1 MTGSQRGSNAR
12 WGAVTLLGLVLWSRA
27 GQAQNSAPLPIEVLL
42 AAPRLSPV
50 TVPTF
55 APDGEWLAYTVV
67 DHGRKAKFDPMSVP
81 WYAVGGDIWIS
92 RISGNDARSLTLGHG
107 NSWAPSW
114 SPDGRRIAFLS
125 DRGSS
130 AADGQA
136 HIWIWDRA
144 SDRLRQA
151 SPMPA
156 LDPWGRL
163 GRLEWLPDNRTIVVK
178 TLPEGQS
185 SQRHKLLLSG
195 VSDDEPVKPDTGVTA
210 RVFRSDPA
218 DSEAAPRTDP
228 TDLND
233 FLGDLALVDVET
245 GRARRLSGALRI
257 CSYALSPSRRMLAWA
272 AAKRFERPGSYQI
285 LIDLFVYDLEKGQ
298 LRQLAADAPLGYG
311 YVSAPVFSW
320 SPTSRAI
327 AYRTDGP
334 PGTQDEVY
342 VVSVDGGAPHRVSYG
357 PVPADS
363 PLYEVRPLWD
373 GGTAVLFVR
382 AGALWRA
389 RADGD
394 QAVRFARAPDRWLR
408 MIEHGY
414 GTLWSPDGGRSTVVV
429 TGNPST
435 KRMGLARVDLRTG
448 AVTQL
453 LEEDRWY
460 DTTRAGPPV
469 VTPDK
474 SAIVY
479 VAQDRRRPPDLWVA
493 QGQGDPHPRQVSRV
507 APALSAFAGGD
518 AEIIEWR
525 GLDGDTLRGALL
537 YPVGYRAGIRYP
549 LIVKV
554 YGPEQMLS
562 DEINQ
567 FGLAGP
573 PVENL
578 QIFASR
584 GYAVLLAD
592 SKLHVG
598 TPLLDFLKAVMP
610 GVDRAV
616 ELGVADPARIGV
628 IGHSYGGYGALAL
641 LTHSRRFKAGV
652 VRAGIG
658 DLIAAY
664 GGLSPTGTNYLLPWA
679 EQGQGRMGG
688 TPWEVRERYIENSP
702 IFYLDRVEAP
712 VLLIHGAADLGVP
725 PFLADQVFSGLRRL
739 GKRVEYARYV
749 GESHS
754 EEGWSLPNQIDY
766 LNRVVAWFDRYL
778 KAGETSPSPAAV
790 TRDER
795 PPTSVTPH

>member
-1 MTGSQRGSNAR
+1 MA
-12 WGAVTLLGLVLWSRA
+12 ALPALFLWTVS
-27 GQAQNSAPLPIEVLL
+27 GQAQDTPSPLPIETVL
-42 AAPRLSPV
+42 AAPRLSSV
-50 TVPTF
+50 AGQTV
-55 APDGEWLAYTVV
+55 APDGQWLAYTVV
-67 DHGRKAKFDPMSVP
+67 HHDRTAKTDRMSVP
-81 WYAVGGDIWIS
+81 WYAVGGDIWVS
-92 RISGNDARSLTLGHG
+92 RISGADARSLTLGSG

-125 DRGSS
+125 DRGS
-130 AADGQA
+130 APAGEQA
-136 HIWIWDRA
+136 HVWIWERA
-144 SDRLRQA
+144 SGRLRQA
-151 SPMPA
+151 SRVPA

-163 GRLEWLPDNRTIVVK
+163 GRLEWLADSRTIVVK
-178 TLPEGQS
+178 TVPEGESPQA
-185 SQRHKLLLSG
+185 RKGRLSG
-195 VSDDEPVKPDTGVTA
+195 VSDDAPVEPDTGVTA

-218 DSEAAPRTDP
+218 DSDAAPRTDP
-228 TDLND
+228 TNLNN
-233 FLGDLALVDVET
+233 FLGDLALIDVET
-245 GRARRLSGALRI
+245 GTVRRLTRALRI
-257 CSYALSPSRRMLAWA
+257 CGYALSPSRRMLAWA

-285 LIDLFVYDLEKGQ
+285 LIDLFVYDLENGEV
-298 LRQLAADAPLGYG
+298 RQLTADAPLASG

-327 AYRTDGP
+327 AYRTSGP
-334 PGTQDEVY
+334 PGMKDEVY
-342 VVSVDGGAPHRVSYG
+342 VVSVDGGAPRRVSYG
-357 PVPADS
+357 PGLDEA
-363 PLYEVRPLWD
+363 PLYEGRPLWD

-382 AGALWRA
+382 AGELWRA
-389 RADGD
+389 PADGA
-394 QAVRFARAPDRWLR
+394 QAVRFAWAPDRWLR

-460 DTTRAGPPV
+460 DTTKASPPV
-469 VTPDK
+469 VTPDQ

-479 VAQDRRRPPDLWVA
+479 VAQDGRRPPDLWVA
-493 QGQGDPHPRQVSRV
+493 QGNGDPHPRQVSRV
-507 APALSAFAGGD
+507 APALSTFAGGA

-537 YPVGYRAGIRYP
+537 YPAGYRAGVRYP

-554 YGPEQMLS
+554 YGGTSVS
-562 DEINQ
+562 DDINQ
-567 FGLAGP
+567 FGLAST

-578 QIFASR
+578 QVFASR

-592 SKLHVG
+592 SRLHVG
-598 TPLLDFLKAVMP
+598 TPVLDLLKTVMP
-610 GVDRAV
+610 GVDRMV

-628 IGHSYGGYGALAL
+628 MGHSYGGYSALAL
-641 LTHSRRFKAGV
+641 LTHSRRFKAAV

-658 DLIAAY
+658 DLIGAY

-702 IFYLDRVEAP
+702 IFYLDGVEAP
-712 VLLIHGAADLGVP
+712 VLLIHGAADHGVP

-739 GKRVEYARYV
+739 GKRVEYARYA

-754 EEGWSLPNQIDY
+754 EEGWSLPNQVDY
-766 LNRVVAWFDRYL
+766 LTRVVAWFDRYL
-778 KAGETSPSPAAV
+778 KGDAMPA
-790 TRDER
+790 T
-795 PPTSVTPH
+795 TH